1 MQKSGL
7 GPLNYATVVPE
18 QVYLYSTGLVCY
30 GVIPNMLYQ
39 SHTTLNLQPCLLSQ
53 TQKVVLLSTSS
64 IIRKFLNDEVHLSDE
79 EADNYYQV
87 PGFIPL
93 FQYFLMQPQQ
103 IVGSKSLLWELYCT
117 GHSPIN
123 SNNEEEEDDVKNLRK
138 LRK

>member
-1 MQKSGL
+1 
-7 GPLNYATVVPE
+7 
-18 QVYLYSTGLVCY
+18 
-30 GVIPNMLYQ
+30 
-39 SHTTLNLQPCLLSQ
+39 
-53 TQKVVLLSTSS
+53 VVLLSTSS
-64 IIRKFLNDEVHLSDE
+64 IIRNFLNDEVHLSDE

-87 PGFIPL
+87 PGFIHR